1 MSASLAPDLN
11 SDDKYAILGVARDA
25 SEQDVAKAYRKLALK
40 HHPDKNRD
48 DKEGATE
55 RFRKITEAYD
65 VLRDAERRRLYD
77 AEGKVGDGP
86 GLSAEEAETIF
97 QEFLREERGWTSNV
111 QGFVFSAKAPPPA
124 APHDP
129 NMSYSDPNLGMPPPA
144 GYGGDY
150 FPQNRESS
158 MPYAQFPG
166 TEGRGG
172 DYFPQNRESSMP
184 YSPFPG
190 TDGIPY
196 QYDQSSGASEVIC
209 DKCGFR
215 NPPHSKFCN
224 ECGAKM
230 PQATVQSQ
238 QFSPPPPYPEAGQS
252 QQFPP
257 PPTYPETGP
266 AYGQQ
271 PGPGGMYNQA
281 YCDSNTT
288 SATFS
293 GSANKNNTPNG
304 PEGPPGNV
312 TTEFVHW
319 GGTYS
324 NFFKAPKGAAPSR
337 MTPGIPG
344 DFGLPPSPVRE
355 GGVEDHGGRQ
365 RCDT

>member
-40 HHPDKNRD
+40 HHPDKNPD

-77 AEGKVGDGP
+77 AEGFVGDGP
-86 GLSAEEAETIF
+86 GLSAEQAETIF

-111 QGFVFSAKAPPPA
+111 TGFVFSGTPQPPPA
-124 APHDP
+124 PPEQNA
-129 NMSYSDPNLGMPPPA
+129 SFLDPNLPMPPPP

-150 FPQNRESS
+150 LPHRESA

-166 TEGRGG
+166 T
-172 DYFPQNRESSMP
+172 
-184 YSPFPG
+184 
-190 TDGIPY
+190 DGVPY
-196 QYDQSSGASEVIC
+196 QYEQFSGAGEVVC

-230 PQATVQSQ
+230 TQAGAQSQ
-238 QFSPPPPYPEAGQS
+238 QFPPPYPETSQS

-257 PPTYPETGP
+257 PPQYSESAPS
-266 AYGQQ
+266 YGQQ
-271 PGPGGMYNQA
+271 SGPGGMYNQA

-288 SATFS
+288 SAVFS
-293 GSANKNNTPNG
+293 GSAKSSTPSG

-312 TTEFVHW
+312 MTEFVHW

-324 NFFKAPKGAAPSR
+324 NFFKAPKEAVPSR

-344 DFGLPPSPVRE
+344 DFGLPPSPVGQ
-355 GGVEDHGGRQ
+355 GGEDSGGRQ